1 MGILANIVVG
11 IAGSV
16 LGFWLAGLLRIA
28 TGGGFGVEHFQIGF
42 VEGKVALITG
52 ASRLQGVT
60 TVG

>member
-28 TGGGFGVEHFQIGF
+28 TGGGFMRWL
-42 VEGKVALITG
+42 VAVLGAVVLI
-52 ASRLQGVT
+52 ALLKALNIFR
-60 TVG
+60 